1 MNYQSFDELLSLD
14 VSGAVAIAGDA
25 AVFILGDRADV
36 LAGQMRGAGT
46 SVQAIEARVL
56 FGLSILTAPFPLFV
70 GHLMTEHNTRLDR
83 LSLFGWIEDNYI
95 EQPRAEVFGLTPF
108 AEQPVLFLRDFDM
121 DRPKEAWFQTSQPS
135 RWVRVA
141 GVAVASSRASGD
153 VQLLSG
159 DEAALVAM
167 EAALPADAQSL
178 VTAMRIEHARGTK
191 LRAVLRQVR
200 KTADARV
207 MHVLDGWRVLA
218 QAAQVVRV
226 NPAPERETRVTDV
239 MKIAPPKRW

>member
-14 VSGAVAIAGDA
+14 VSCAVATVGDA
-25 AVFILGDRADV
+25 AVLIVGDRASDLGKQLRATGAV
-36 LAGQMRGAGT
+36 VQDMR
-46 SVQAIEARVL
+46 VRVL

-70 GHLMTEHNTRLDR
+70 GGLMTEHNTKLDR
-83 LSLFGWIEDNYI
+83 LSLFGWIEDNTI

-121 DRPKEAWFQTSQPS
+121 DRPIEAWFQTTQPS

-141 GVAVASSRASGD
+141 GVAVASSQASGD

-178 VTAMRIEHARGTK
+178 VTAMRLEAARGQG
-191 LRAVLRQVR
+191 LRSILRQLR
-200 KTADARV
+200 KSADAKV
-207 MHVLDGWRVLA
+207 MRVLDGWRVLA
-218 QAAQVVRV
+218 LAAQVVRV
-226 NPAPERETRVTDV
+226 NPSPERETRVADV